1 MTTLHHHPLST
12 RVRLWKAGIAAATGL
27 AVFAHS
33 GAALAAS
40 SWSPTLLVNTESFQ
54 TIDDGDGTTDVE
66 LRFGGALNERIFWD
80 VETGRFEFTDDVHV
94 QGNLTASGTLT
105 VDGNARTKGDL
116 FLNSDNGA
124 TDAVLTFGSDGTAE
138 TLTFANG
145 ADRFQFSDDV
155 YIQDTLEVDGSAQ
168 FDGPSLTIGDAAGDT
183 VTVNS
188 NGWTFAN
195 DTNFTLSGGA
205 NGLSFDTNTLS
216 IDAAGDRVGVGT
228 TAPDT
233 KLEVIGTV
241 SGTQI
246 HAQNFLTTSGSL
258 QVEGAANIHG
268 TLSGNTIEGFNLTDC
283 DLSTQKLLWDATSK
297 TFVCG
302 TDDSGISQS
311 SADARY
317 VNTSGD
323 TMTGGLTIANGAGL
337 AASGSIRTE
346 SDLTINEDN
355 GDVDAI
361 LTFGNDGG
369 ARTLR
374 FNNTTNN
381 FTFSD
386 DVDVTGGLNTTLD
399 ITTDGNLEIN
409 EDNGAV
415 NAVLTFGNAS
425 GDETITFTNATQE
438 FDISNNTNVAGT
450 FDATGNIT
458 TNSDMT
464 INADNGDAAAVL
476 TFGNDAS
483 VGSLTYTND
492 LNPRFSFNDD
502 VRTTGNLS
510 GSTLT
515 VDGAL
520 TLRGQTYN
528 FPTDT
533 QANGEVLTTDGAGN
547 LTWSSVTVPN
557 GSGGIISMNPGYDG
571 AIYFASGSTYIGQL
585 TASGGMNSGFENTY
599 QWTSSKSGIQD
610 YWISARVRVPDN
622 FSNWDPVKALQLRYR
637 TKTATAS
644 QNHITVKLLDTTG
657 AAVNL
662 TGGASLTSTSFTTAN
677 ITGPHLGGTYTPG
690 GFITI
695 LVKVA
700 SNSSGQANA
709 GYLTINWGTSTP

>member
-502 VRTTGNLS
+502 DRKSLRIHADSGRSADPPGADLQLPDGYAGERRSADHGRGREPHVVLGYCTERQRWHYLHEPRVRRRHILRLGIHVHRSAHRIRRHELRFREYLPVDVFKERHPGLLDLRS
-510 GSTLT
+510 GPSP
-515 VDGAL
+515 
-520 TLRGQTYN
+520 GQLLKLGS
-528 FPTDT
+528 
-533 QANGEVLTTDGAGN
+533 GEGSAA
-547 LTWSSVTVPN
+547 TVPN
-557 GSGGIISMNPGYDG
+557 EDRNGIAEPHHGQTPGYHRC
-571 AIYFASGSTYIGQL
+571 
-585 TASGGMNSGFENTY
+585 GGEPHRR
-599 QWTSSKSGIQD
+599 
-610 YWISARVRVPDN
+610 RVAHKHV
-622 FSNWDPVKALQLRYR
+622 LY
-637 TKTATAS
+637 
-644 QNHITVKLLDTTG
+644 HG
-657 AAVNL
+657 
-662 TGGASLTSTSFTTAN
+662 
-677 ITGPHLGGTYTPG
+677 
-690 GFITI
+690 
-695 LVKVA
+695 
-700 SNSSGQANA
+700 
-709 GYLTINWGTSTP
+709 